1 MRNYVPDL
9 RRSAGAV
16 AIAAAACGLVLAGCG
31 GGGGS
36 GSSGSGGSG
45 SSGNSG
51 NGSSTASTGGS
62 GGSGG
67 SATTASATS
76 APFPVGVG
84 YTWKYKDVTAT
95 GGSDGRT
102 VNKITAVKQ
111 VAAGQRITMTAA
123 ITTMGST
130 NHTSSY
136 YVIQPDGEISVPFSQ
151 FSSADSGAQVKLLS
165 GGIFWPSQAALE
177 SGQTTHSTLK
187 IRYTISGKTQNV
199 TAHIAVKGDGTQSV
213 TVPAGTYSATI
224 VDMTMTEKILGY
236 KIGVEVKTWLAS
248 GVGPVKSEVI
258 IDGVTGAKSIG
269 AEDVLVSFHK

>member
-1 MRNYVPDL
+1 MRIYAPDL

-31 GGGGS
+31 GGGS

-45 SSGNSG
+45 SSASSG

-95 GGSDGRT
+95 GGTDGRT

-111 VAAGQRITMTAA
+111 VAAGQRITMSAA

-136 YVIQPDGEISVPFSQ
+136 YVIQPNGEISVPFSQ
-151 FSSADSGAQVKLLS
+151 FSSADSEAQVKLLS
-165 GGIFWPSQAALE
+165 GGIFWPSQAALQ

-187 IRYTISGKTQNV
+187 IRYTIGGKTQNV
-199 TAHIAVKGDGTQSV
+199 TAHIAVKGDGSQSV

-248 GVGPVKSEVI
+248 SVGPVKSEVI
-258 IDGVTGAKSIG
+258 IEGVTGAKSIG
-269 AEDVLVSFHK
+269 AENVLVSFHK